1 MLTSVATNF
10 LSLAQLCTPEVTLIN
25 YPRVKAIL
33 VLDQRFLAN
42 ELSMLGTIY
51 HVTLLTSQVSMHSEV
66 VLYVW
71 TSVITSCVTDNFYT
85 FYRAMHFSAKRGIE
99 IAYRLSVRP

>member
-1 MLTSVATNF
+1 MHTRGHPYKLFKSQSNT
-10 LSLAQLCTPEVTLIN
+10 
-25 YPRVKAIL
+25 RV
-33 VLDQRFLAN
+33 RSTFLAN